1 MDYIYLC
8 CCRDTESRN
17 NPRSSSDNTP
27 FCLCATPTDPYGA
40 VFLYLAIRHVV
51 RLVPAFRCADCKP
64 IRFVGSKAGGDQLAQ
79 LLVGRICERV
89 IYVKLNAK
97 AIDPVSHIASRNRG
111 GIRSSKVSPAS
122 CLGYGML
129 NNPCSRTTN
138 RRSS

>member
-8 CCRDTESRN
+8 CCRDTKSRN

-64 IRFVGSKAGGDQLAQ
+64 IRFIRSKVGGNQFAQ
-79 LLVGRICERV
+79 LIVGLIGEWV
-89 IYVKLNAK
+89 IDVKLDIK
-97 AIDPVSHIASRNRG
+97 TVDPISHIPSRERG
-111 GIRSSKVSPAS
+111 GVRSNKVCPAS

-129 NNPCSRTTN
+129 GKF
-138 RRSS
+138 